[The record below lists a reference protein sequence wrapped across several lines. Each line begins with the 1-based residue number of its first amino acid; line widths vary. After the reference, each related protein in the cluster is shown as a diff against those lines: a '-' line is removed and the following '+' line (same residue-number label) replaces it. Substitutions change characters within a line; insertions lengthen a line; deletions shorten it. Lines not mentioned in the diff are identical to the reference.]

1 MRTTS
6 FHNRLFAIA
15 FTSILI
21 ATFSLSTANGQAR
34 TFKNKSVDYVIEFPS
49 ARWRALPPSG
59 IVPPRTRKTF
69 RYAEGNV
76 WLILRRKF
84 VHADISP
91 SDMVRRRQGW
101 AQHQLAGYV
110 SGKEESFSGKLNG
123 AKFSY
128 EYVRGGKTISALIY
142 YLETDNRTIYSLLFS
157 GPTDE
162 LRSIGNQTDSIAR
175 SFRLK
180 NSFRF

>member
-6 FHNRLFAIA
+6 FHNRIFAIA

-34 TFKNKSVDYVIEFPS
+34 TFKDNSVDYVIEFPS
-49 ARWRALPPSG
+49 TRWRALPSSG

-69 RYAEGNV
+69 RYADGSV
-76 WLILRRKF
+76 RLIVRRKL
-84 VHADISP
+84 VHPDITA
-91 SDMVRRRQGW
+91 SDMVRRRQRW

-123 AKFSY
+123 AQFSY
-128 EYVRGGKTISALIY
+128 EYVRGGKTISAVIY
-142 YLETDNRTIYSLLFS
+142 YLETDNRTIYSLLFR
-157 GPTDE
+157 GPTEE

-180 NSFRF
+180 NPLRF